1 MPRRFRGLSVIPA
14 IAFALLALP
23 RSGDAITLEEAVAY
37 AVSTNPEILEAAS
50 NRSAI
55 DFELRQARGLY
66 LPQVDFE
73 ASVGPG
79 WRDGPGPDDRDDHTW
94 LARREV
100 AVTVQQMVFDGFATD
115 SEVERQAARVDAAA
129 ARVMER
135 SEFIGLNV
143 AQSYLD
149 VLRRAE
155 ERELAL
161 ANIRVHEQT
170 LADVRARAGAGRS
183 SVADVQQA
191 EERLRAAEAT
201 LVEIER
207 AYEEARITYQRLVGM
222 PAGQFSLPAPIDAAV
237 PLSTDSAIEIA
248 INANPSLSLARA
260 DIDTAYAEFRSA
272 NANFWPTVDIEGR
285 ASYGVDVNGER
296 GADSDVEA
304 LLVLRYNLYRG
315 GIDTANREEQIRR
328 IDETRQRL
336 LRFEREVQELIRR
349 AYNELEQANRRLV
362 LLREQAAVSEQVRNS
377 YREQF
382 NIGQR
387 TLLDLL
393 DAENALFNTRLG
405 VTTTEFSVLFARY
418 QIVAATGQLLN
429 TLGVAPHPASSA
441 IARGDAGVPPTPDS
455 ETMDRSDTRTS
466 PSLSR

>member
-1 MPRRFRGLSVIPA
+1 MG
-14 IAFALLALP
+14 
-23 RSGDAITLEEAVAY
+23 EAVAY
-37 AVSTNPEILEAAS
+37 AISTNPEVLEAVA

-73 ASVGPG
+73 GSVGPG

-94 LARREV
+94 LVRREV
-100 AVTVQQMVFDGFATD
+100 AVTVQQMVFDGFAAD
-115 SEVERQAARVDAAA
+115 SEVERQASRVDAAA
-129 ARVMER
+129 ARVLER
-135 SEFIGLNV
+135 GEFIGLNV
-143 AQSYLD
+143 AQAYLD
-149 VLRRAE
+149 VLRQAE
-155 ERELAL
+155 LRELAL

-170 LADVRARAGAGRS
+170 LGDVRARSGAGRS

-222 PAGQFSLPAPIDAAV
+222 PAGQFSLPPPIDSALPAGIDRAV
-237 PLSTDSAIEIA
+237 ETAL
-248 INANPSLSLARA
+248 NANPSLSLARA
-260 DIDTAYAEFRSA
+260 DIDTAYADFRAA
-272 NANFWPTVDIEGR
+272 NANFWPTLDIEGR

-296 GADSDVEA
+296 GADADLEA

-315 GIDTANREEQIRR
+315 GIDTANREEQIRH
-328 IDETRQRL
+328 IDEARQRL
-336 LRFEREVQELIRR
+336 LRFEREVEELIRR
-349 AYNELEQANRRLV
+349 AYNALEQSQRRLQ

-377 YREQF
+377 YRDQF
-382 NIGQR
+382 SIGQR

-393 DAENALFNTRLG
+393 DAENALFNTRVA
-405 VTTTEFSVLFARY
+405 VTESEYAVLFSKY
-418 QIVAATGQLLN
+418 QIVASTGQLLN
-429 TLGVAPHPASSA
+429 ALGVAPHPGAA
-441 IARGDAGVPPTPDS
+441 GIARSDAGVPPQPES
-455 ETMDRSDTRTS
+455 ETMDRDLTRTS